1 MGTIDKNTGELRS
14 TYDVL
19 KDLSEAWGDLT
30 SVERQE
36 LAEKVA
42 GKTQRSLFTALM
54 TNYKTAIEATSDALD
69 SEGSAEKE
77 NEKRKESLQ
86 GKVQQLQSAWQSLSR
101 DTINSEFVKSI
112 LDAGTTL
119 LKFADSDVGKTI
131 ITLTALIASVKLL
144 SSGLNFVKTAILTN
158 GQALFQYLLI
168 LQGVPAAQAA
178 ASASSLGLAGSLRI
192 LTAALV
198 TNPIFLAITVFSA
211 LAIAISNVSQ
221 KAEEARE
228 ASKNLAETKQ
238 KEAEEAQGLLD
249 TYEKL
254 SKETDRSIEDNEN
267 LSKTIQELS
276 EKYGISEDALKSEG
290 EERDKAIKKIQNEI
304 AERKKAAALASEAG
318 IDWKKTNITGSK
330 TEKEVV
336 TSRDSVSIQDKLS
349 KKYDLTADSV
359 ADLQK
364 KLQGYIT
371 TLQNKNDKTKEEEK
385 ELNSLLGMY
394 DKVSGSINTYK
405 DGYAQALQNYKDGIP
420 ITTEQAN
427 ALYQLGEITDDEAI
441 KIQAYNDYISQHT
454 DLNEEQIEKLQEITF
469 ETKSSSDALAEYTE
483 QIEAADKAAQQ
494 YQSALDGN
502 IESMINYGSNMD
514 LLTTAQEELSNA
526 GYITAETFKSL
537 SDNNLIQYLN
547 ETKNG
552 LEVNT
557 QAFMNSTDAIKESAL
572 ANLQASTY
580 EQIRGV
586 VLEDLANKEKDA
598 GTEASNASSKLKD
611 AGTSAIEMGKNMIAA
626 AGNVATLNTQL
637 AAIGGEGYTAS
648 DDATKKIQ
656 NILANAKKTQQFIES
671 WKPSSSKGATKS
683 SGSKK
688 SSSSKKSSKKS
699 SKEEYK
705 ATIDTLYNYKNAL
718 ENSKESVDK
727 LKDAIKDTKN
737 FNEQEKSIRKVID
750 ALNDEINKTN
760 ELKNAQTNQIND
772 YINQLRKQG
781 FEINYNASNNEL
793 YINNMQ
799 HLADFSGDTAKNL
812 EKLINKI
819 QDLNDDNRDL
829 DGTIRNLRSDVKDY
843 YEQLEDFPEEKL
855 KKFNELMKEFQQGRL
870 DQIQNQIDDIQHEM
884 ENDQRIKQLEAQ
896 IDALENQNDELDK
909 QKELEEKILA
919 VEEAKEKLANAR
931 KQKNVQVYTEESGWI
946 WTEDIDAIKDAQD
959 DLKDAQDEL
968 NDKIKQ
974 DEIDRL
980 KAEKDALEKSYQ
992 NRIDALQNFLDEQ
1005 NYQIDKANREG
1016 IQSFQDL
1023 QNELAKFGLD
1033 SAEYLGKA
1041 SDWLNNYNKS
1051 LADLNNTVNNVLS
1064 SSTVATDGM
1073 IYSSAVQDRITQALS
1088 SLLPN
1093 TTPTGLSLNGVNYD
1107 KIGANKDNQSIYINN
1122 IELPNVKDV
1131 DDFVAALKELPRMA
1145 STQSTMRT

>member
-1 MGTIDKNTGELRS
+1 MLSTITARLTAANDGYIASITGGMGTIDKNTGELRS

-54 TNYKTAIEATSDALD
+54 TNYKTAIDATSDALD

-101 DTINSEFVKSI
+101 DTLNS
-112 LDAGTTL
+112 D
-119 LKFADSDVGKTI
+119 
-131 ITLTALIASVKLL
+131 
-144 SSGLNFVKTAILTN
+144 FVKTLLDIATNTLKITDSAGGLIPILTTL
-158 GQALFQYLLI
+158 GSTLLI
-168 LQGVPAAQAA
+168 FKSGDIAKGILDINQKFLDFKNTVSNLGGGFQGFQLALSGVTSAEEAAKI
-178 ASASSLGLAGSLRI
+178 STLGLA
-192 LTAALV
+192 TAAHTLSTALGIIGV
-198 TNPIFLAITVFSA
+198 VIGVATTAYNLFVNKQNEVKQASLDSANSHLEEAESLKKKAKEEDNNITKLENEKKA
-211 LAIAISNVSQ
+211 LEKLSNVDDGTKEKIEDKQKEIDKRKENIQKIQEEQ
-221 KAEEARE
+221 KAEAKKAIGDVSGQKGQKTAGGIHAYIGTGVEAEDEKLAGYVKDFNAAIKEADGNTGKYNKTIDDMKNKYSELLSQQKENGEAYKATDKFLQLLNRE
-228 ASKNLAETKQ
+228 QQKNADNYEEDAKLAEVYYNALMNGLT
-238 KEAEEAQGLLD
+238 EAQAG
-249 TYEKL
+249 
-254 SKETDRSIEDNEN
+254 
-267 LSKTIQELS
+267 QEMVDWMQEFYGLS
-276 EKYGISEDALKSEG
+276 EEQMEQLE
-290 EERDKAIKKIQNEI
+290 Q
-304 AERKKAAALASEAG
+304 G
-318 IDWKKTNITGSK
+318 IDV
-330 TEKEVV
+330 KE
-336 TSRDSVSIQDKLS
+336 QDT
-349 KKYDLTADSV
+349 DA
-359 ADLQK
+359 
-364 KLQGYIT
+364 
-371 TLQNKNDKTKEEEK
+371 TK
-385 ELNSLLGMY
+385 
-394 DKVSGSINTYK
+394 
-405 DGYAQALQNYKDGIP
+405 A
-420 ITTEQAN
+420 
-427 ALYQLGEITDDEAI
+427 
-441 KIQAYNDYISQHT
+441 
-454 DLNEEQIEKLQEITF
+454 
-469 ETKSSSDALAEYTE
+469 SSDALAEYTE

-514 LLTTAQEELSNA
+514 LLKTAQEELSNA

-547 ETKNG
+547 ETQNG

-557 QAFMNSTDAIKESAL
+557 QAFMNSTDAIKENAL

-586 VLEDLANKEKDA
+586 VLEDLANKEKDT

-688 SSSSKKSSKKS
+688 SGSKKSSSSKKS

-727 LKDAIKDTKN
+727 LKNAIKDTKN

-772 YINQLRKQG
+772 YINQLRQQG

-812 EKLINKI
+812 EKLIKKT

-829 DGTIRNLRSDVKDY
+829 DGTIRDLRSDVKDY

-884 ENDQRIKQLEAQ
+884 ENDPRIKQLEAQ

-931 KQKNVQVYTEESGWI
+931 KQKTLQVYRERRRVRMGARYRCHKGCTR
-946 WTEDIDAIKDAQD
+946 
-959 DLKDAQDEL
+959 
-968 NDKIKQ
+968 
-974 DEIDRL
+974 RL
-980 KAEKDALEKSYQ
+980 KRCA
-992 NRIDALQNFLDEQ
+992 R
-1005 NYQIDKANREG
+1005 
-1016 IQSFQDL
+1016 
-1023 QNELAKFGLD
+1023 
-1033 SAEYLGKA
+1033 
-1041 SDWLNNYNKS
+1041 
-1051 LADLNNTVNNVLS
+1051 
-1064 SSTVATDGM
+1064 
-1073 IYSSAVQDRITQALS
+1073 
-1088 SLLPN
+1088 
-1093 TTPTGLSLNGVNYD
+1093 
-1107 KIGANKDNQSIYINN
+1107 
-1122 IELPNVKDV
+1122 
-1131 DDFVAALKELPRMA
+1131 
-1145 STQSTMRT
+1145 